1 MAESLH
7 HGPRDA
13 AHTEGPIA
21 YGPPGAMLPR
31 VMIQPTTTHRRSR
44 GGRPLPLCRST
55 ALALLAGA
63 SALSG
68 CGGPEPVERPNVIL
82 ITLDTVRADFLS
94 CYGSTS
100 GATPGVD
107 RLAAAGTV
115 FEDAASASGLT
126 PASHATILTGKFQ
139 YNHGLR
145 VLAAGS
151 GFQLDPDEETLTTAF
166 KAAGYRTAAIH
177 SAFPVSAFFGFD
189 EGFDEFKSFD
199 TTLKKKKDDTK
210 VGWDVRS
217 YQRRSDDTTRMAVE
231 WLNEASQG
239 DQPFFLWLHYWDP
252 HDPVKLPDEADFERL
267 RYDPGTGELQDE
279 ATVTYAVEVRYQDGN
294 LETLFQAI
302 DDAGL
307 TDETLVALTAD
318 HGQGLADGM
327 RKHRWGMHR
336 MLYREQTHVP
346 FILRGPGIPA
356 GRRVPDQVRTADM
369 APTLLDYAGLGDF
382 SEPVDG
388 TSLRPWIEGEMEGDL
403 TAYGEQINGYDHNA
417 GMRKFRPDAAFL
429 YMVSDGEWKLIYKP
443 HMPGT
448 SELFHVG
455 VDPLEERNVIA
466 DHPDVVVGLL
476 ADLAERNPW
485 VTAPFPIQGASG
497 ASGSADALNAL
508 GYSAADVEGSGDWWW
523 TCPVHTDQR
532 LDRRGRCEVDGC
544 GRITISMGR
553 WTE

>member
-1 MAESLH
+1 MNQPQPP
-7 HGPRDA
+7 HGSSA
-13 AHTEGPIA
+13 AC
-21 YGPPGAMLPR
+21 
-31 VMIQPTTTHRRSR
+31 RRNRRTS
-44 GGRPLPLCRST
+44 PV
-55 ALALLAGA
+55 AHALLAGVA
-63 SALSG
+63 ALSA
-68 CGGPEPVERPNVIL
+68 CGGPEQVERPNVIL

-100 GATPGVD
+100 GVTPAVD

-115 FEDAASASGLT
+115 FEDAASSSGLT

-139 YNHGLR
+139 YHHGLR

-151 GFQLDPDEETLTTAF
+151 GYQLDSDQETLTTAF

-177 SAFPVSAFFGFD
+177 SAFPVSGYFGFD
-189 EGFDEFKSFD
+189 EGFDEFESFD
-199 TTLKKKKDDTK
+199 ATLRKKKDDTK

-231 WLNEASQG
+231 WLEEASKG

-252 HDPVKLPDEADFERL
+252 HDPVKMPDKADVERL
-267 RYDPGTGELQDE
+267 RYDPGTGEIQDE
-279 ATVTYAVEVRYQDGN
+279 ATLNYAVEVRYQDGN
-294 LETLFQAI
+294 LGRLFAAI
-302 DDAGL
+302 DEAGL
-307 TDETLVALTAD
+307 TDRTLVGLTAD

-327 RKHRWGMHR
+327 RKHRWAMHR

-356 GRRVPDQVRTADM
+356 GQRVPDQVRTADM
-369 APTLLDYAGLGDF
+369 APTLLDYAGLGNF
-382 SEPVDG
+382 GEPVDG
-388 TSLRPWIEGEMEGDL
+388 TSLRPWIEGEEEGDL

-466 DHPDVVVGLL
+466 DNPDVVVDLL

-485 VTAPFPIQGASG
+485 VTAPFPIQGVSG
-497 ASGSADALNAL
+497 DSGSAAALEAL
-508 GYSAADVEGSGDWWW
+508 GYSGADVEGSGDWWW

>member
-1 MAESLH
+1 
-7 HGPRDA
+7 
-13 AHTEGPIA
+13 
-21 YGPPGAMLPR
+21 MLPR
-31 VMIQPTTTHRRSR
+31 VMNQTSTPQ
-44 GGRPLPLCRST
+44 GRPACSPLARLSRPV
-55 ALALLAGA
+55 ALALLAGT
-63 SALSG
+63 SALG
-68 CGGPEPVERPNVIL
+68 ACGGSGELERPNVIL

-100 GATPGVD
+100 GATPAVD

-115 FEDAASASGLT
+115 FEDAASSSGLT

-151 GFQLDPDEETLTTAF
+151 GFKLDPDHETLTTAF

-189 EGFDEFKSFD
+189 EGFDEFESFD
-199 TTLKKKKDDTK
+199 ATLKKKKDDTK

-217 YQRRSDDTTRMAVE
+217 YQRRSDETTRMAVE
-231 WLNEASQG
+231 WLAEASAG
-239 DQPFFLWLHYWDP
+239 DEPFFLWLHYWDP
-252 HDPVKLPDEADFERL
+252 HDPVKMPDPADVERL

-279 ATVTYAVEVRYQDGN
+279 ATLNYAVEVRYQDGN
-294 LETLFQAI
+294 LETLFAAL

-307 TDETLVALTAD
+307 ADETLVALTAD

-327 RKHRWGMHR
+327 RKHRWAMHR

-346 FILRGPGIPA
+346 FILRGPGVPA
-356 GRRVPDQVRTADM
+356 GRRIADQVRTADM
-369 APTLLDYAGLGDF
+369 APTLLDYAGLGAF
-382 SEPVDG
+382 NEPIDG
-388 TSLRPWIEGEMEGDL
+388 TSLRPWIEGEQQGDL

-429 YMVSDGEWKLIYKP
+429 YMVSDGDWKLIYKP

-466 DHPDVVVGLL
+466 DHPDIVVELL

-485 VTAPFPIQGASG
+485 VTAPFPIEGASDSAIG
-497 ASGSADALNAL
+497 ADALESL

-523 TCPVHTDQR
+523 TCPAHADQR
-532 LDRRGRCEVDGC
+532 AERRGRCEVDGC